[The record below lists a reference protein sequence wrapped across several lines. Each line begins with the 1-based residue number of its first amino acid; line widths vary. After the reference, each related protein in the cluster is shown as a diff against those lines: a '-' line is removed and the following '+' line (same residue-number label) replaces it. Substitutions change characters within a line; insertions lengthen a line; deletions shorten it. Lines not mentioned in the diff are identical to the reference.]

1 MNVSRKVLMALG
13 FFLTVPVLAIPA
25 LGAPAPAAIR
35 NPEHRQMFN
44 FANAQAFVTSA
55 AAPIL
60 RAKEIDGLGR
70 EDEECNVGC
79 VDH

>member
-1 MNVSRKVLMALG
+1 MNVSRKVLAALG
-13 FFLTVPVLAIPA
+13 LILTVPLLAIPA
-25 LGAPAPAAIR
+25 LGAPAPTAIQ
-35 NPEHRQMFN
+35 NPEHPQMVN

-55 AAPIL
+55 TAPIL

>member
-1 MNVSRKVLMALG
+1 MNVSRKVLAALG
-13 FFLTVPVLAIPA
+13 FILTVPVLAIPA
-25 LGAPAPAAIR
+25 LGAPAPAVTQ
-35 NPEHRQMFN
+35 NPEHHQMVN

-55 AAPIL
+55 TAPIL

>member
-1 MNVSRKVLMALG
+1 MNVSRNVLMALG
-13 FFLTVPVLAIPA
+13 FILTVPALAIPA
-25 LGAPAPAAIR
+25 LGAPAPGAIQ
-35 NPEHRQMFN
+35 NPEHHHVVN

-55 AAPIL
+55 TAPTL